1 MPFVVPPWLAT
12 LQQCAATSCQIPPP
26 TGAISWALITVPSPS
41 VPTREFPFGLQLR
54 GPFTP
59 RAVAG
64 SHLTRL
70 SETRWWTY

>member
-1 MPFVVPPWLAT
+1 LATQEKRVAISCQVPPLE
-12 LQQCAATSCQIPPP
+12 
-26 TGAISWALITVPSPS
+26 GAIPWALITVPSPS
-41 VPTREFPFGLQLR
+41 VPTQEFPFGLQLR

-70 SETRWWTY
+70 SETRLWTY

>member
-12 LQQCAATSCQIPPP
+12 RTECVATSCQVPPLDEAIP
-26 TGAISWALITVPSPS
+26 WALITVPSPS
-41 VPTREFPFGLQLR
+41 APTRELPFGLQLR
-54 GPFTP
+54 GPFTS

-70 SETRWWTY
+70 SETR